1 MEELI
6 YGFNRFN
13 GYSHI
18 IPYIGIS
25 VYTCETGET
34 CNLMI
39 LSRIKSKAI
48 GREISKQ
55 TAHLFFNP
63 SENRLIVGM
72 PSDRLS
78 LFNSTDF
85 IKNTFPY
92 FYFILYKNFKNE
104 RFKY

>member
-6 YGFNRFN
+6 NGFHWFNR
-13 GYSHI
+13 YYHI
-18 IPYIGIS
+18 ILYRELID
-25 VYTCETGET
+25 YTRETSET

-39 LSRIKSKAI
+39 ISRIKSKAI
-48 GREISKQ
+48 GERLSIK
-55 TAHLFFNP
+55 TAHLFFDF
-63 SENRLIVGM
+63 SEHRLIVGM

-92 FYFILYKNFKNE
+92 FYFIEDKNFKNE